1 MNLPLILN
9 LLVFVALLLGLAQ
22 TRRTNWSLAKK
33 VLFALVLG
41 VLFGTALHTI
51 YGDGNPVLKAS
62 IGWFDLVGNGYV
74 QLLQMIVIPLVFA
87 SILSAV
93 ARLHNAASLGI
104 YLLPNLFT
112 TANLFAGFYS
122 IINSMSAQSALA
134 AGDAAGASKYF
145 GFAAIAIFVA
155 MVLDGLDGRVARMTN
170 TQSAFGAEYDSLS
183 DMVAFGVAPALLA
196 FAWAL
201 GDMGKVGWMVAF
213 IYVAGAALRLARFNT
228 QVGTAD
234 KRYFIGLASPAAA
247 GVVAGIVWAFSDY
260 GIQGSKMSFL
270 VALMVAAAGMLMVSN
285 IKYNSF
291 KELDLKGRVPFVA
304 ILAVVLV
311 FAVVFSDP
319 PRILLLAFLV
329 YAASGPVQYLL
340 HLRRDKTLP

>member
-1 MNLPLILN
+1 MSERPEEPNKPSDAESLLP
-9 LLVFVALLLGLAQ
+9 VDEHVEEGHDAEG
-22 TRRTNWSLAKK
+22 RK
-33 VLFALVLG
+33 VR
-41 VLFGTALHTI
+41 H
-51 YGDGNPVLKAS
+51 
-62 IGWFDLVGNGYV
+62 
-74 QLLQMIVIPLVFA
+74 
-87 SILSAV
+87 
-93 ARLHNAASLGI
+93 RGI

-122 IINSMSAQSALA
+122 IISSMSAQSALS
-134 AGDAAGASKYF
+134 AGDPREASKYF
-145 GFAAIAIFVA
+145 AFAAIAIFVA

-183 DMVAFGVAPALLA
+183 D
-196 FAWAL
+196 
-201 GDMGKVGWMVAF
+201 MVAF

-247 GVVAGIVWAFSDY
+247 GVVAGTVWAFSDY
-260 GIQGSKMSFL
+260 GIQGSKLSFL
-270 VALMVAAAGMLMVSN
+270 VALLVAAAGMLMVSN

-319 PRILLLAFLV
+319 PRILLLIFLA
-329 YAASGPVQYLL
+329 YAASGPIQFLL
-340 HLRRDKTLP
+340 KSRRRKA